1 MKSMMNKFGYSYHFL
16 SVVSPCLTGA
26 SDCHENA
33 ECRDI
38 AHGSYSCHCRQGYE
52 GDGVNCTGKN
62 ITYWAAILKVSLYSV
77 CITIYV
83 IDVITQA

>member
-1 MKSMMNKFGYSYHFL
+1 MMNEFKFRLFLYYHFL

-26 SDCHENA
+26 NDCNENA

-62 ITYWAAILKVSLYSV
+62 LTYW
-77 CITIYV
+77 TV
-83 IDVITQA
+83 I